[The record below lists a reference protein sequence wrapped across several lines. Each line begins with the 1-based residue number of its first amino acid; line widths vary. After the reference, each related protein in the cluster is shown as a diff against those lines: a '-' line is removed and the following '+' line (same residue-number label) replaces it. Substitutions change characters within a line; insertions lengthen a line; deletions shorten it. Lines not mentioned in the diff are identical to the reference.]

1 MGLNFK
7 ILVIWKALST
17 MSAKVTISAAGV
29 MPGGFGSAGSKG
41 SAAPAPAPAPAPASH
56 CVHPSA
62 VCVDTSMHPSV
73 PAHVAPKLG
82 PIQAACKYG
91 DKCHGC
97 SVCKKGGKGG
107 GAQVAQLSSQVNDLK
122 KELASMKA
130 VSAATDARLGKVET
144 DVGET
149 KSGIAA
155 MLAMMQEDRK
165 QRELP
170 PPPARPAIMPPPSTQ
185 RSQSPPPRMTL
196 VTSGTEGSFGQE
208 CGHWVPKFGSSN
220 STSIFSGP
228 YTGQNGW
235 ADKAV
240 AGGGAMVVSK
250 PTGTLPSPS
259 SLSRKGALPSP
270 SSLPDSGRN
279 SAGMSGSG
287 LVRCNDQDAFFQL
300 LTAKGWNTML
310 TLLKGTNSSNHV
322 LTAAVNAVAL
332 SLDDEANAVAI
343 TCFDRARSVSAF
355 DPHLHGQMQNAF
367 DPENPAFKQFCIRM
381 ADYCSK
387 SPDKGIEYRRT
398 KYPYAHLVQND
409 QHRKELIA
417 ALRDN

>member
-1 MGLNFK
+1 MGLKFK
-7 ILVIWKALST
+7 LFIIMCKVT
-17 MSAKVTISAAGV
+17 MSVSFNLGVPPPASSGASSAAQKAT
-29 MPGGFGSAGSKG
+29 S
-41 SAAPAPAPAPAPASH
+41 SAATKTATKATIVSAIVPASK
-56 CVHPSA
+56 A
-62 VCVDTSMHPSV
+62 V
-73 PAHVAPKLG
+73 
-82 PIQAACKYG
+82 CKYG

-97 SVCKKGGKGG
+97 NVCKKGGKGGKGG

-144 DVGET
+144 GVSET
-149 KSGIAA
+149 KTGIAA
-155 MLAMMQEDRK
+155 MLAMMQEDRT
-165 QRELP
+165 QRAALP

-196 VTSGTEGSFGQE
+196 VTSGTEGSFGQV
-208 CGHWVPKFGSSN
+208 CGHWVPEWESSM
-220 STSIFSGP
+220 STSKSSGS
-228 YTGQNGW
+228 YMGQNGW

-250 PTGTLPSPS
+250 PTGALPSPS
-259 SLSRKGALPSP
+259 SLSRKGPLPSP
-270 SSLPDSGRN
+270 SSLSESGRN

-287 LVRCNDQDAFFQL
+287 LVRCNDPAAFIQL
-300 LTAKGWNTML
+300 LATKKWNTML
-310 TLLKGTNSSNHV
+310 TLFQGTNSSHHV

-332 SLDDEANAVAI
+332 SPENEANALAI
-343 TCFDRARSVSAF
+343 TCFDRARSVTAF
-355 DPHLHGQMQNAF
+355 DPHMRDQMQNAF
-367 DPENPAFKQFCIRM
+367 DRENPAFKQFCIRM

-398 KYPYAHLVQND
+398 KYSYAYLVQND